1 MGYQTFRLEFH
12 IPYSALRGTT
22 LSGSH
27 QVGSA
32 TTDRLRNWKDISFLR
47 IPPTKRFGQVAY
59 RVHDAHISLTIC
71 GSDHSRWTC
80 WSFSDT
86 KFKSNA
92 EDIPDIDDSNE
103 DPIASDSDGFEVQS
117 NDPILDPREYFLR
130 TMDFRMK
137 QVEQEWMYLTRK
149 VEKSVEK
156 YVSLLAPVAFSFGA
170 YRRGLPC
177 LDTRPSCSFVTEC
190 CTG

>member
-1 MGYQTFRLEFH
+1 L
-12 IPYSALRGTT
+12 A
-22 LSGSH
+22 
-27 QVGSA
+27 
-32 TTDRLRNWKDISFLR
+32 
-47 IPPTKRFGQVAY
+47 
-59 RVHDAHISLTIC
+59 IC

-86 KFKSNA
+86 NFKSNA

-103 DPIASDSDGFEVQS
+103 DPIASDSDGIEVQS

-137 QVEQEWMYLTRK
+137 QVKQEWMYLTRK

-156 YVSLLAPVAFSFGA
+156 YVSLLAPVALSSGA
-170 YRRGLPC
+170 YHRG
-177 LDTRPSCSFVTEC
+177 
-190 CTG
+190 